1 MKLTNTLDLPEPLV
15 GAIRNDSYTKGERVD
30 FSVTELALP
39 PRITA
44 LRREHAAHIEE
55 DVSDRIFSLLGRSVH
70 TILQNAA
77 SDRYLV
83 ETRLFLEHDGLR
95 ISGQID
101 LYEIEACKLQDWK
114 VTSRHTTSD
123 AKLKYPWSSK
133 RTVPEG
139 KGWIEQANIYRL
151 MLIEAGYEVE
161 SMEVVAIYRDWSKM
175 QALRVSEYPE
185 HQIER
190 LVVPKWS
197 LNQTRS
203 YLSERIALHLA
214 AREELPECS
223 AEERWEKP
231 SRWAL
236 MKKGRKR
243 ATKLYDTE
251 VEAQSMVAEAGDHVE
266 PRHGEPIRCLH
277 YCGVLPFCTQGQALV
292 QDLAGV

>member
-1 MKLTNTLDLPEPLV
+1 MKLTNNLDLPEPLV
-15 GAIRNDSYTKGERVD
+15 SAIRNDRYNRGDKVD
-30 FSVTELALP
+30 FSVTELVSP

-44 LRREHAAHIEE
+44 LKRQHSGQIEE

-77 SDRYLV
+77 CERYMV
-83 ETRLFLEHDGLR
+83 ETRLYLEHDGLR

-101 LYEIEACKLQDWK
+101 LYEIEARKLQDWK
-114 VTSRHTTSD
+114 ITSRHSTSD
-123 AKLKYPWSSK
+123 GKLKYPWSSK

-151 MLIEAGYEVE
+151 MLIEGGFEVDT
-161 SMEVVAIYRDWSKM
+161 MEVVAIYRDWSKL

-190 LVVPKWS
+190 LVVPKWP
-197 LNQTRS
+197 LEKTRE
-203 YLSERIALHLA
+203 YLSERISLHLA
-214 AREELPECS
+214 ARENLPQCT

-231 SRWAL
+231 EKWAL

-243 ATKLYDTE
+243 AIKLYDSE
-251 VEAQSMVAEAGDHVE
+251 VEAQAMVSDPGQYVE
-266 PRHGEPIRCLH
+266 PRHGEPIRCFH
-277 YCGVLPFCTQGQALV
+277 YCPVLAFCSQGRALME
-292 QDLAGV
+292 DFAGV